1 MSSTHT
7 QEKLIDTESLGGRY
21 WIGILVALVSG
32 VIHLY
37 LGVSFFPSGMG
48 ISFLLAGLG
57 FLGAIGLILIDYRR
71 RLVVTIGIPYVI
83 AQIVLWYVLNFA
95 MGPKAFPADVG
106 TIGVIDKIAQVVLL
120 VVLVLI
126 LQE

>member
-1 MSSTHT
+1 MSATNT
-7 QEKLIDTESLGGRY
+7 QGTRFATESLGGLY
-21 WIGILVALVSG
+21 WIGILAALVSG

-57 FLGAIGLILIDYRR
+57 FLGAIALIVIDYRR

-95 MGPKAFPADVG
+95 VGEKAFPADVG
-106 TIGVIDKIAQVVLL
+106 TIGWIDKITQVVLL

-126 LQE
+126 LRE